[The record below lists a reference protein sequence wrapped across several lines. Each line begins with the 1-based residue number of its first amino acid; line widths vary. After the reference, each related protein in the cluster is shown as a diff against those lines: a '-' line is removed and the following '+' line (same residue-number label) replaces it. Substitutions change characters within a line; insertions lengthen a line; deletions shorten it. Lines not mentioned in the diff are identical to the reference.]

1 MEATTVDVTTV
12 VSTGP
17 IRGVIQGGVARYL
30 GVPYAAAP
38 VGALRFA
45 APRPHP
51 GWTEARDATR
61 PGPSAPYLLKAF
73 DALDLAPLVGDGW
86 VKGDEYL
93 AANIWAPEGSEAR
106 PVMVWIHGGAWTGG
120 AAMAPVHD
128 GTAFAR
134 DGVVLISIGY
144 RLGIEG
150 FLPIAGVPTNL
161 GMRDMVAALK
171 WVQTN
176 AAAFGGDPANVTV
189 FGESAGAMSIGHLVV
204 SPAAEGL
211 FRRAIIQSGHGS
223 MVRTRKVMERVTR
236 KVAKLLRVR
245 PTREGFLGT
254 TVEQGLEALDK
265 VSLPTTQL
273 DMRGE
278 DGRDPGYG
286 LSRFLPIYDEDL
298 IPVPPLEALRAGK
311 GAGVDLLIGTNLEE
325 MNLYFVPT
333 GVKKKLGKLLSWFIL
348 SRSERGAGKVLKAYA
363 RGMRGARPGEVLTA
377 AMTDLVFRWP
387 ARLFAAAHQGRTHF
401 YEMDWRSPAFDGQ
414 LGAAHAVD
422 VPFVFDTLHTGA
434 GKRGILGENP
444 PQALADRIHRI
455 WVDFA
460 SDGSVPWPEYEDRTR
475 QVYALEKG
483 VVGRDPA
490 MPAEQF

>member
-1 MEATTVDVTTV
+1 MDIIAQTA
-12 VSTGP
+12 SGP
-17 IRGVIQGGVARYL
+17 VRGVHTHGVARYL

-38 VGALRFA
+38 VGDLRFA
-45 APRPHP
+45 APQPHP
-51 GWTEARDATR
+51 GWSDVRDATL
-61 PGPSAPYLLKAF
+61 PGPSAPYLLKDF

-86 VKGDEYL
+86 VRGDEYL
-93 AANIWAPEGSEAR
+93 AANIWAPVGGEGR

-150 FLPIAGVPTNL
+150 FLPIPGVPTNL
-161 GMRDMVAALK
+161 GMRDMIAALK
-171 WVQTN
+171 WVQAN
-176 AAAFGGDPANVTV
+176 ASAFGGDPANVTV
-189 FGESAGAMSIGHLVV
+189 FGESSGAMSIADLIV

-211 FRRAIIQSGHGS
+211 FRRAVLQSGHGS
-223 MVRTRKVMERVTR
+223 MVRTRKVTEQVTR
-236 KVAKLLRVR
+236 KVAKLMGVP

-265 VSLPTTQL
+265 VSLPTARL

-278 DGRDPGYG
+278 DGRDPAYG
-286 LSRFLPIYDEDL
+286 LSRFLPILDEDI
-298 IPVPPLEALRAGK
+298 IPVPPLEALRAGR

-325 MNLYFVPT
+325 MNLYFGPT
-333 GVKKKLGKLLSWFIL
+333 GVKKKLGKLLSWFVL
-348 SRSERGAGKVLKAYA
+348 SRSQRGAGKVLKAYA
-363 RGMRGARPGEVLTA
+363 KEMKGARPGDVLTA

-387 ARLFAAAHQGRTHF
+387 ARLYAAAHKGRTHF
-401 YEMDWRSPAFDGQ
+401 YEMDWRSPAFDGE

-434 GKRGILGENP
+434 GKKGFLGENP
-444 PQALADRIHRI
+444 PQALADRIHHI

-460 SDGSVPWPEYEDRTR
+460 RDGSAPWPEYDDRTR

-483 VVGRDPA
+483 EAARDPA
-490 MPAEQF
+490 MPVEHL

>member
-1 MEATTVDVTTV
+1 MEIIARTV
-12 VSTGP
+12 SGA
-17 IRGVIQGGVARYL
+17 IRGVQTNGVARYL

-38 VGALRFA
+38 VGDLRFT
-45 APRPHP
+45 APRAHP
-51 GWTEARDATR
+51 GWTEVRDATS
-61 PGPSAPYLLKAF
+61 PGPSAPYLLKEF
-73 DALDLAPLVGDGW
+73 DALDLVPLVGAGW
-86 VKGDEYL
+86 VKGDDYL
-93 AANIWAPEGSEAR
+93 AANIWAPAGGEGR

-150 FLPIAGVPTNL
+150 FLPIPDVPTNL
-161 GMRDMVAALK
+161 GMRDMIAALK
-171 WVQTN
+171 WVQAN
-176 AAAFGGDPANVTV
+176 AAAFGGDRDNVTV
-189 FGESAGAMSIGHLVV
+189 FGESAGAMSIADLVV

-223 MVRTRKVMERVTR
+223 MVRSRKVTERVTR
-236 KVAKLLRVR
+236 KVAKLLRVP
-245 PTREGFLGT
+245 PTREGFLST
-254 TVEQGLEALDK
+254 TVEEGLEALDK
-265 VSLPTTQL
+265 VSLPTARL

-286 LSRFLPIYDEDL
+286 LSRFLPIFDEDI
-298 IPVPPLEALRAGK
+298 IPVSPVEALRAGK

-363 RGMRGARPGEVLTA
+363 RTMKGARPGEVLTA

-387 ARLFAAAHQGRTHF
+387 ARLYAAAHQGRTHF
-401 YEMDWRSPAFDGQ
+401 YEMDWRSPAFDGE

-422 VPFVFDTLHTGA
+422 VPFVFDTLHTGE
-434 GKRGILGENP
+434 GRKGFLGENP

-460 SDGSVPWPEYEDRTR
+460 RDGSAPWPEYDDRTR

-483 VVGRDPA
+483 VADRDPS

>member
-1 MEATTVDVTTV
+1 MEIIARIE
-12 VSTGP
+12 SGA
-17 IRGVIQGGVARYL
+17 IKGVQTNGVARYL

-38 VGALRFA
+38 VGDLRFA

-51 GWTEARDATR
+51 GWSEVRDATT

-93 AANIWAPEGSEAR
+93 AANIWTPVGGEAR

-150 FLPIAGVPTNL
+150 FLPIQGVPTNL
-161 GMRDMVAALK
+161 GMRDMIAALK
-171 WVQTN
+171 WVQAN

-189 FGESAGAMSIGHLVV
+189 FGESAGAMSIGHLLV

-236 KVAKLLRVR
+236 KVAKLLRV
-245 PTREGFLGT
+245 PATLEGFRKST
-254 TVEQGLEALDK
+254 IERGLEALDK
-265 VSLPTTQL
+265 VSLPTARI
-273 DMRGE
+273 DMRDE

-286 LSRFLPIYDEDL
+286 LSRFLPIFDDDL
-298 IPVPPLEALRAGK
+298 IPVAPLEALRAGK
-311 GAGVDLLIGTNLEE
+311 GADVDLLIGTNLEE

-333 GVKKKLGKLLSWFIL
+333 GVKKKLGKLLSWFVL
-348 SRSERGAGKVLKAYA
+348 SRSYRGAGKVLKAYA
-363 RGMRGARPGEVLTA
+363 KGMKGARPGEVLTA

-387 ARLFAAAHQGRTHF
+387 ARLFAAAHKGRTHF
-401 YEMDWRSPAFDGQ
+401 YEMDWRSPAFDGE

-434 GKRGILGENP
+434 GKKGLLGENP

-460 SDGSVPWPEYEDRTR
+460 RDGSVPWPEYEDRTR

-483 VVGRDPA
+483 EVGRDPA
-490 MPAEQF
+490 MAAEQF

>member
-1 MEATTVDVTTV
+1 MEIIARTA
-12 VSTGP
+12 SGA
-17 IRGVIQGGVARYL
+17 IRGVQTAGVARYL

-38 VGALRFA
+38 VGDLRFA
-45 APRPHP
+45 LPQAHP
-51 GWTEARDATR
+51 GWTEVRDATS

-73 DALDLAPLVGDGW
+73 DALDLVPLVGAGW
-86 VKGDEYL
+86 VKGDDYL
-93 AANIWAPEGSEAR
+93 AANIWAPVGGEGL

-150 FLPIAGVPTNL
+150 FLPIPGVPTNL
-161 GMRDMVAALK
+161 GMRDMIAALK
-171 WVQTN
+171 WVQAN

-189 FGESAGAMSIGHLVV
+189 FGESAGAMSIGDLLV

-211 FRRAIIQSGHGS
+211 FRRAVIQSGHGS

-236 KVAKLLRVR
+236 KVAKLLRVP

-254 TVEQGLEALDK
+254 TVEQGLAALDK
-265 VSLPTTQL
+265 VSLPTARL

-286 LSRFLPIYDEDL
+286 LSRFLPIFDEDI
-298 IPVPPLEALRAGK
+298 IPVPPVEALRAGK

-363 RGMRGARPGEVLTA
+363 KRMKGARPGDVLTA

-387 ARLFAAAHQGRTHF
+387 ARLYAAAHQGRTHF
-401 YEMDWRSPAFDGQ
+401 YEMDWRSPAFDGE

-434 GKRGILGENP
+434 GKKGFLGENP
-444 PQALADRIHRI
+444 PQALADRVHRI

-460 SDGSVPWPEYEDRTR
+460 RDGSAPWPEYDDRTR
-475 QVYALEKG
+475 QVYALSKG
-483 VVGRDPA
+483 EVGRDLA
-490 MPAEQF
+490 MAAEQF